1 MTLIKRGTIKSYDSG
16 GHRAAV
22 QMAASLA
29 VYLDA
34 IPVATDIP
42 SAEVVAGREC
52 TVVFFGEAHDPDD
65 AVIAAIHGAL
75 PADPVDTFLEL
86 TDTPGSYGGQ
96 GGKAVRVNVA
106 ESALEFA
113 TIGGGGGSKI
123 EDADG
128 DTKVDVEESADE
140 DKVRID
146 VAGVERYVGQSASPQ
161 HKFTGELMVTEHIAG
176 KGVSVIETKRLIDV
190 GGSGTYSQQIGLHVG
205 LGSAATPAAG
215 EIIGVGGYAIA
226 RTAGDIRATGLSYIA
241 GMSGIDLTDA
251 YAIDVQCFSSGSGK
265 TVTNAAGVR
274 ARPGIHIFSTLT
286 TFRAFHAHT
295 MSTGT
300 NRYGFVCDDIGGGT
314 IARYLEMGS
323 LPDFMVKA
331 RGEWAPT
338 ATETPIWVAEGATPT
353 SRQVRWKDG
362 ASVGSGDKVTVLV

>member
-16 GHRAAV
+16 SHLAAV
-22 QMAASLA
+22 QMAGSLT

-42 SAEVVAGREC
+42 AAEVVAEREC

-65 AVIAAIHGAL
+65 AVIAAIHGAP

-113 TIGGGGGSKI
+113 TISGGGGSKI

-140 DKVRID
+140 DRVRMN
-146 VAGVERYVGQSASPQ
+146 VAATERFVLQAASPQ
-161 HKFTGELMVTEHIAG
+161 LKITGAVLVTEHIAG
-176 KGVSVIETKRLIDV
+176 KGTITVETKRLLDI
-190 GGSGTYSQQIGLHVG
+190 GGGATYSQQIGLHVG
-205 LGSAATPAAG
+205 MGSTVLPG
-215 EIIGVGGYAIA
+215 TGDVIGVGGYAIA
-226 RTAGDIRATGLSYIA
+226 KTAGDIRATGLSFIA
-241 GMSGIDLTDA
+241 GMSTIDLTDA
-251 YAIDVQCFSSGSGK
+251 YAIDVQCFSFGSGK
-265 TVTNAAGVR
+265 TIANAAGVR
-274 ARPGIHIFSTLT
+274 ARPGVHIFSTLT
-286 TFRAFHAHT
+286 TFRAFHAHM
-295 MSTGT
+295 MSAGT

-314 IARYLEMGS
+314 IARYLELGS

-331 RGEWAPT
+331 RGEWTPA
-338 ATETPIWVAEGATPT
+338 ANETPVWVAEGAAPT

-362 ASVGSGDKVTVLV
+362 ASVGSGDKVMILV